1 MNDDF
6 FKLNIWKAFKTSE
19 ARESAVKFVIKTLD
33 IFAYPILPGE
43 TIN

>member
-1 MNDDF
+1 MNHPNY
-6 FKLNIWKAFKTSE
+6 KLNFWKAFKTSE
-19 ARESAVKFVIKTLD
+19 ARESVVKFVIKTLD